1 MTAKTEQNPR
11 PARRVHREPLLRR
24 QPSQAM
30 SLLLSAVAAVALITL
45 WWWASGPGGLL
56 RPLFLSTP
64 YDVATSFVYSL
75 NHPYLGT
82 TLGGHIMASLNIVLT
97 GWIVAG
103 LIGVPLG
110 IWIGWSELA
119 RRTAYPVF
127 QLLRPIPPIAWI
139 PLALVWFGIGD
150 SARVYVV
157 FVSAIVPWI
166 LNSTQAVNT
175 TDQILIRAARTLGA
189 TQTTILWRVVVRT
202 GIPTLLAGA
211 QIALGNAWTTVI
223 AAELLGASRG
233 LGFVAL
239 NASRVQQTDMLLVAM
254 LVIGFIGATLS
265 FLMRL
270 LVRQVGGGSV
280 MS

>member
-1 MTAKTEQNPR
+1 MNAGLKQNAP
-11 PARRVHREPLLRR
+11 PARQIHREPLLRR
-24 QPSQAM
+24 QPGPAT
-30 SLLLSAVAAVALITL
+30 SLLLSVAAAAALVTL

-56 RPLFLSTP
+56 RPVFLSTP
-64 YDVATSFVYSL
+64 YDVVTSFVYSL

-82 TLGGHIMASLNIVLT
+82 TLGGHIMASLNIVLI
-97 GWIVAG
+97 GWIVSG
-103 LIGVPLG
+103 LIGAPLG
-110 IWIGWSELA
+110 IWIGWSARA
-119 RRTAYPVF
+119 RRTVYPVF

-150 SARVYVV
+150 PARIYVV

-166 LNSTQAVNT
+166 LNSIQAVNT
-175 TDQILIRAARTLGA
+175 TDPILIRAARTLGA
-189 TQTTILWRVVVRT
+189 SQTVILWRVVVRT

-254 LVIGFIGATLS
+254 LVIGLIGATLS

-270 LVRQVGGGSV
+270 LVRQVGAGTVKS
-280 MS
+280 